1 MMPPMMGGARWFL
14 YRVSAFFLRPYGG
27 ISTGPRA
34 PRISSLG
41 RDASGGTKNNS
52 AALRWSLGVLSL
64 CQICR
69 RCSFLQTKNRA
80 LAKTRRAREID
91 RAPAKNAEKA
101 SDQKSLPNSALSFGM
116 KETAADA
123 ADWRNRTAVIARTWR
138 ACLPISVGPRFS
150 RSRTLVHH
158 FADDALITSVKT

>member
-52 AALRWSLGVLSL
+52 AALRGVHLLLPAAAACVRAAAAAASLLSRL
-64 CQICR
+64 E
-69 RCSFLQTKNRA
+69 S
-80 LAKTRRAREID
+80 TR
-91 RAPAKNAEKA
+91 
-101 SDQKSLPNSALSFGM
+101 L
-116 KETAADA
+116 
-123 ADWRNRTAVIARTWR
+123 
-138 ACLPISVGPRFS
+138 
-150 RSRTLVHH
+150 
-158 FADDALITSVKT
+158 

>member
-52 AALRWSLGVLSL
+52 AALVLGSWTV
-64 CQICR
+64 
-69 RCSFLQTKNRA
+69 TK
-80 LAKTRRAREID
+80 
-91 RAPAKNAEKA
+91 
-101 SDQKSLPNSALSFGM
+101 
-116 KETAADA
+116 KE
-123 ADWRNRTAVIARTWR
+123 
-138 ACLPISVGPRFS
+138 L
-150 RSRTLVHH
+150 
-158 FADDALITSVKT
+158 

>member
-52 AALRWSLGVLSL
+52 AALNEKNPEAEGAGVRG
-64 CQICR
+64 C
-69 RCSFLQTKNRA
+69 
-80 LAKTRRAREID
+80 
-91 RAPAKNAEKA
+91 
-101 SDQKSLPNSALSFGM
+101 G
-116 KETAADA
+116 
-123 ADWRNRTAVIARTWR
+123 AVM
-138 ACLPISVGPRFS
+138 F
-150 RSRTLVHH
+150 
-158 FADDALITSVKT
+158 

>member
-52 AALRWSLGVLSL
+52 AALKNGAFRASEPRTVPCPERW
-64 CQICR
+64 
-69 RCSFLQTKNRA
+69 NN
-80 LAKTRRAREID
+80 TRRLDLHVEIS
-91 RAPAKNAEKA
+91 NIE
-101 SDQKSLPNSALSFGM
+101 
-116 KETAADA
+116 
-123 ADWRNRTAVIARTWR
+123 
-138 ACLPISVGPRFS
+138 
-150 RSRTLVHH
+150 
-158 FADDALITSVKT
+158 